1 MKNLD
6 GEILPD
12 DTIVYDL
19 IETIY
24 LFASILS
31 VVLDILIISVLLR
44 TPEVIC
50 VLKPLTLAI
59 FLVIA
64 IPIYLLTFI
73 CLIKVLLKRENQLSP
88 LAHFSSL
95 NLLLLPFAILLLGLI
110 DYPADKLEQNY
121 LKHEKGIEEVLRY
134 TRDAMDDGS
143 RLFLTFNRNFDIE
156 YLQIAYPGDA
166 RGVSAYYPQDV
177 ETDSLIGRIGMSR
190 EELLAIRRQLWI
202 ANCSSI
208 FLDKSGKAD
217 YVEMCCCPYCGRHM
231 LEGYYYQIYDG
242 ELSDERIQDL
252 DDRTRV
258 IFNRKVCFKYS
269 SRLWKGNL
277 FRGKQIYLLRKRL
290 KEKIG

>member
-121 LKHEKGIEEVLRY
+121 LMHEKGIEEVLRY

-177 ETDSLIGRIGMSR
+177 ETDSLIGQIGMSR

-217 YVEMCCCPYCGRHM
+217 YVEMCCCPYCGRHR

>member
-59 FLVIA
+59 VLVIA

-110 DYPADKLEQNY
+110 DSPADKLEQNY
-121 LKHEKGIEEVLRY
+121 LMHEKGIEEVLRY

-177 ETDSLIGRIGMSR
+177 ETDSLIGQIGMSR

-217 YVEMCCCPYCGRHM
+217 YVEMCCCPYCGRHR

-252 DDRTRV
+252 DDQTRV

-269 SRLWKGNL
+269 SRLWKGSL